1 MRKPDQET
9 CEILYNETVMEEELM
24 KVLAFNGSP
33 RKNWN
38 TAILLNK
45 ALEGAASQGAETEL
59 VHLYDLTYKGCMS
72 CFACK
77 MKEGKSY
84 GKCAV
89 KDDLA
94 PILKK
99 VEEADAIILGSP
111 IYFGTATAEMRAF
124 MERLLYPYLVY
135 DINPSNLFKKRIS
148 AGFIYTM
155 GATGSQMKELGYEQ
169 HFMFGE
175 MFMKHIFGVS
185 ESLIVTD
192 TYQFDDYSKYVAT
205 LFNAEEKARRREEE
219 FPKDCEKAFEMGVRF
234 AQPAAIS

>member
-1 MRKPDQET
+1 
-9 CEILYNETVMEEELM
+9 M

-111 IYFGTATAEMRAF
+111 IYFGTATAEMRGF

-135 DINPSNLFKKRIS
+135 DINPSNLFKKKIS

-155 GATGSQMKELGYEQ
+155 GAAESQMKELGYEQ
-169 HFMFGE
+169 HFMLGE

-205 LFNAEEKARRREEE
+205 LFDAKEKARRREEE

-234 AQPAAIS
+234 AQPVDIS